1 MRPLIILHGAWLQ
14 PAHYEEVAA
23 HLRDKGVDVTVPDLA
38 GRSLVESTALVQDL
52 VDQAVEAPV
61 VLAHSF
67 GGVTATGLK
76 GVSQLLYMS
85 SFVFDVGEN
94 AQQWIARIEEE
105 TGQQGA
111 PLPLTVDDA
120 GITRL
125 DSVGARE
132 GLFGDC
138 TAEVAD
144 HAVDL
149 LRPEP
154 TSIFADSPALAA
166 WKDTPSTY
174 IATSEDRAILPE
186 MVAHFTERCDAA
198 LTLPGGHC
206 PFLSR
211 PADIVTIVR
220 SHL

>member
-14 PAHYEEVAA
+14 PAHYDEVAA
-23 HLRDKGVDVTVPDLA
+23 RLRSDGVTVTVPDLA
-38 GRSLVESTALVQDL
+38 GQSLTDSTRRVQDL
-52 VDQAVEAPV
+52 VDQAVESPV

-76 GVSQLLYMS
+76 GVSHLLYLS

-120 GITRL
+120 GMTRL
-125 DSVGARE
+125 DPAGARE
-132 GLFGDC
+132 GLFADC
-138 TAEVAD
+138 AAQVAD
-144 HAVDL
+144 RAIDL

-154 TSIFADSPALAA
+154 VSIFADSPAHAA
-166 WKDTPSTY
+166 WKDTPTTY
-174 IATSEDRAILPE
+174 IAASEDRAILPE
-186 MVAHFTERCDAA
+186 MVTHFTKRCDTAV
-198 LTLPGGHC
+198 TLPGGHC

-211 PADIVTIVR
+211 PADVVAIIR
-220 SHL
+220 NHL